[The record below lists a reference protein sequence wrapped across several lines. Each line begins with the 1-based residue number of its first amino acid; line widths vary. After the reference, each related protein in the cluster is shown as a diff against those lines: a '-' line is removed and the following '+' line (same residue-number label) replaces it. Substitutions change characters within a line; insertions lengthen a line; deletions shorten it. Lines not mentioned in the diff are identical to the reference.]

1 MGQPPPQRRFYYW
14 SKSPVYHHQRWAERV
29 WGELA
34 LGKREALSRATLCK
48 CQPRGGRDR
57 AREPWHP
64 ERGASEPGLPVLSPR
79 TTHHRQPYFLAG
91 DRASSRMGTQLSY
104 EDAPDGARGNCHTGC
119 RAGAEDGSGC
129 TGEGGCQGTHPVPR
143 EAPAVLLLLLLR
155 TRLSC

>member
-1 MGQPPPQRRFYYW
+1 MRGAAPPPKRRFYYW

-104 EDAPDGARGNCHTGC
+104 EDAPDAPGETVTLAAGRVPRTGRAAPGRVGARGPIPC
-119 RAGAEDGSGC
+119 
-129 TGEGGCQGTHPVPR
+129 PVK
-143 EAPAVLLLLLLR
+143 LLPFFC
-155 TRLSC
+155 SYC